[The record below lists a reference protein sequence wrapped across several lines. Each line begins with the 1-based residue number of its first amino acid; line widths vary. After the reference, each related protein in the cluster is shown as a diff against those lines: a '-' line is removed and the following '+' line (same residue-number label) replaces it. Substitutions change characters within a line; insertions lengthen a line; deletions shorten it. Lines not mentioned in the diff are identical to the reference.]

1 MVGGRGIALVGI
13 DARHKLRRRILG
25 QLLDDMHALVVLTFG
40 VDDLDG
46 LRLIAKYTAVAY
58 LSTHLTIK
66 WSIVEDELIE
76 LVLLLGNL
84 AVAQDMTVVF
94 SEVVAHELLHS
105 RIARIA
111 CDLYPVAVLHSG
123 GIAGTV
129 FLLLHLRLELLLV
142 DGKTVLTTDEF
153 REVERE
159 TVSVEQAEGLYTVEL
174 RLTCSLQ
181 LLHGIIQHT
190 DTFIE
195 RAKERLFL
203 LLDHLTDELLL
214 CLQLREGVTHLVDEG
229 GEQTIEEALLLS
241 EEGVGIAD
249 GTAQDTTDDIACLRI
264 RRQLTVGY
272 REGNGTQVVGTY
284 AHGHIDIV
292 LLLRDRVLGL
302 FLKGGIF
309 QSCDVLLRLDDRL
322 EHVGI
327 VVGVLTLHHTHE
339 ALEAHTCIDDV
350 HRQRLQRAVGLAV
363 ELHED
368 DIPDLDDLW
377 VVLVDKFTTALARG
391 CSLFRGT
398 TVDVDL

>member
-1 MVGGRGIALVGI
+1 MVAQDLFQGIVEQVGSRMVGGRGIAPVGI
-13 DARHKLRRRILG
+13 DARHKLSRRILG
-25 QLLDDMHALVVLTFG
+25 QLFDDMHALVVLTFG

-46 LRLIAKYTAVAY
+46 LRLIAKHTAVAY
-58 LSTHLTIK
+58 LSTHLTIE

-76 LVLLLGNL
+76 LVLFLGNL

-105 RIARIA
+105 RIARISRIA

-159 TVSVEQAEGLYTVEL
+159 TVSVEQTEGLYTVEL

-203 LLDHLTDELLL
+203 LLDDLSDELLL
-214 CLQLREGVTHLVDEG
+214 CLQLREGIAHLVDEG

-309 QSCDVLLRLDDRL
+309 QSCDVLLGLDDRL

-327 VVGVLTLHHTHE
+327 VVRVLTLHHTY
-339 ALEAHTCIDDV
+339 
-350 HRQRLQRAVGLAV
+350 
-363 ELHED
+363 
-368 DIPDLDDLW
+368 
-377 VVLVDKFTTALARG
+377 
-391 CSLFRGT
+391 
-398 TVDVDL
+398 